1 MAGVGILMQ
10 ITPVDQDNNLFAV
23 TDLVPQ
29 SLVDKITQTPWLN
42 LEHTLEDGHKK
53 LRRRINKDRQLPWI
67 DEFHAC
73 IDQAWE
79 TIVTHTGCD
88 HLEYFNLDGS
98 ATGFWIDM
106 PTYTCPIH
114 TDGELPGAI
123 QMYWIGSSQDLGTTW
138 YHYNDPI
145 TIRHNFEFK
154 PNTGYIMIN
163 QPASNGYRKLQW
175 HGMLTPVP
183 NDSFRVSSYS
193 WLANK

>member
-1 MAGVGILMQ
+1 MARISIPMQ
-10 ITPVDQDNNLFAV
+10 IAPIDQDNNLFEIIN
-23 TDLVPQ
+23 LIPQ
-29 SLVDKITQTPWLN
+29 SLVEKITQTPWLN
-42 LEHTLEDGHKK
+42 LEYTLEDGHKK

-79 TIVTHTGCD
+79 TIVKHTGCD
-88 HLEYFNLDGS
+88 HLEYLNLDGS

-106 PTYTCPIH
+106 PTYTCSIH

-123 QMYWIGSSQDLGTTW
+123 QMYWIGASEDLGTTW

-145 TIRHNFEFK
+145 TIRHSFEFK

-163 QPASNGYRKLQW
+163 QQNPNGYRKLQW

-183 NDSFRVSSYS
+183 DNSFRVSSYS
-193 WLANK
+193 WLTNK

>member
-1 MAGVGILMQ
+1 MQ
-10 ITPVDQDNNLFAV
+10 ITPVDHDSNLFAV
-23 TDLVPQ
+23 TEMISQ
-29 SLVDKITQTPWLN
+29 SLVDKILQTPWLSLTYHVEPSN
-42 LEHTLEDGHKK
+42 RD
-53 LRRRINKDRQLPWI
+53 LRRRVHNSQLSWINEWH
-67 DEFHAC
+67 EC

-79 TIVTHTGCD
+79 TIVAHTGCD

-106 PTYTCPIH
+106 PTYTCPMH

-123 QMYWIGSSQDLGTTW
+123 QMYWIGPNEDLGTTW
-138 YHYNDPI
+138 YHYKDADRV
-145 TIRHNFEFK
+145 RHSFKFK

-163 QPASNGYRKLQW
+163 RPDLTGYRKLQW

-183 NDSFRVSSYS
+183 DNSFRVSSYS